1 MIPWSKFPSLF
12 LHSSAPAASWLLA
25 TVLVIPSSV
34 SAQAWL
40 LPKGEGTVSLSYQ
53 NLFVTEHAFENG
65 DAHDIGHM
73 LSHSLTL
80 DVDYSLTAN
89 LAVRVEV
96 PYIAGKY
103 DGTKPH
109 QLPEDDGTYHS
120 TFQDFTTD
128 VRYNLTKRRVVLTPF
143 FRVVIPSNNYT
154 YFAHSAAGRDQREF
168 HLGTNVGRRL
178 DPFLPRAFVQAQ
190 YSYAFVERVL
200 GIAPN
205 RSNLEVQLGYFLTPR
220 ISLLATSQGM
230 YTHTGVDLNF
240 NLPLAGLAGD
250 QWIHHDQIA
259 RASLLDVGGG
269 TTFAVTPSWLMFVT
283 LAHSIE
289 GRNVHLH
296 GAVVTIGVSRSF
308 GAKSAVEKASLGPAG
323 EAAPQADRPLVCTC
337 AKAR

>member
-1 MIPWSKFPSLF
+1 MVIRPPDFPGIVPRSSRVSRLLCVVLAIPF
-12 LHSSAPAASWLLA
+12 
-25 TVLVIPSSV
+25 SV

-40 LPKGEGTVSLSYQ
+40 LPQGEGTVSLSYQ
-53 NLFVTEHAFENG
+53 NLLVTNHAFENG

-73 LSHSLTL
+73 LSHALTL
-80 DVDYSLTAN
+80 DADYSITGN
-89 LAVRVEV
+89 LAVRVAV

-103 DGTKPH
+103 DGLYPH
-109 QLPEDDGTYHS
+109 QLPADNGTYRS

-143 FRVVIPSNNYT
+143 LRVVIPSNNYA

-168 HLGTNVGRRL
+168 HLGTNFGRRL
-178 DPFLPRAFVQAQ
+178 DPLIPKAFVQAQ

-200 GIAPN
+200 GIAAN

-220 ISLLATSQGM
+220 ISLIATGQGM
-230 YTHTGVDLNF
+230 YTHSGVELNF
-240 NLPLAGLAGD
+240 NLFQAGLMGD

-259 RASLLDVGGG
+259 KASLLDLGGG
-269 TTFAVTPSWLMFVT
+269 ATFAVTPSWQMFLT

-296 GAVVTIGVSRSF
+296 AAVVTIGVSRSF
-308 GAKSAVEKASLGPAG
+308 GTRSAVERAALEPGGESGPG
-323 EAAPQADRPLVCTC
+323 TDRPLVCTC
-337 AKAR
+337 SKTR